1 VHYKLHSADSSTAFS
16 TTQAA
21 DNLPLYGVCCYMEE
35 MVHRPPALLASK
47 YPNSTK
53 PLSRYL
59 VAAPRCYA
67 FLTHFPFF
75 ALHMKVGACSLE
87 PSGSSIWSLHCCS
100 LLQQDAARHLS
111 SFTRFSC
118 SSAKT

>member
-1 VHYKLHSADSSTAFS
+1 VTSVPVFTM
-16 TTQAA
+16 QAA

-35 MVHRPPALLASK
+35 MVHRPPALLASR

-75 ALHMKVGACSLE
+75 ALHMKV
-87 PSGSSIWSLHCCS
+87 SGC
-100 LLQQDAARHLS
+100 
-111 SFTRFSC
+111 
-118 SSAKT
+118 KG